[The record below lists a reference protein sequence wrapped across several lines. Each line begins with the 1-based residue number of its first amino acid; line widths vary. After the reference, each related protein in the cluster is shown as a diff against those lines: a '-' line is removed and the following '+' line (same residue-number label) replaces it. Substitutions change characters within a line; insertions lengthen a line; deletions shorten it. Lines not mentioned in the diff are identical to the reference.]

1 MDKLAFVFSGQ
12 GAQYPGMGQTLY
24 EHSEIFRA
32 VFDRLDKLRPGL
44 KELCF
49 KGTPEDL
56 ALTINAQPCL
66 FAVGL
71 AAAKAL
77 AAENLVPSLLAGFS
91 LGEVTALSY
100 GQSFTEDEGFK
111 FVCQRADF
119 MHSTSQNKPGSMVV
133 VLRMA
138 NEQIEALCQEVG
150 GVYPVNYN
158 CPGQLSVAGEI
169 DQLKVFSERVIE
181 SGGRVVPLKVS
192 GAFHTPLMDEAAE
205 GISEALSNYQVQAPE
220 IPVYSNQTAQPYD
233 GDVKTAL
240 SKQVNH
246 PVRWQTSIENMIAA
260 GITAFVE
267 VGAGGTLSG
276 LIRKINP
283 NVKIINSETLEG
295 FQEAI
300 SQFGRTSAYA
310 YR

>member
-12 GAQYPGMGQTLY
+12 GAQYPGMGQNLY
-24 EHSEIFRA
+24 ENSEIFRA

-49 KGTPEDL
+49 GGKPEDL
-56 ALTINAQPCL
+56 ALTLNAQPCL

-71 AAAKAL
+71 AAAHAL
-77 AAENLVPSLLAGFS
+77 RSRGLVPSLLAGFS
-91 LGEVTALSY
+91 LGEVTALSF
-100 GQSFTEDEGFK
+100 GGSFSEDEGFK

-119 MHSTSQNKPGSMVV
+119 MHATSQDKPGSMVV
-133 VLRMA
+133 VLKMA

-150 GVYPVNYN
+150 GVFPVNYN
-158 CPGQLSVAGEI
+158 CPGQLSVAGDIE
-169 DQLKVFSERVIE
+169 QLKIFAERVSE
-181 SGGRVVPLKVS
+181 NGGRVIPLKVS
-192 GAFHTPLMDEAAE
+192 GAFHTPFMDKAAE
-205 GISEALSNYQVQAPE
+205 RISKVLGRYKLRAPE
-220 IPVYSNQTAQPYD
+220 IPVYSNQTARPY
-233 GDVKTAL
+233 GKNLKAAL
-240 SKQVNH
+240 SRQVNH
-246 PVRWQTSIENMIAA
+246 PVRWQTSIENMIAE

-300 SQFGRTSAYA
+300 AQFARTQAYA
-310 YR
+310 

>member
-24 EHSEIFRA
+24 QNSEIFRA

-49 KGTPEDL
+49 GGKPEDL

-71 AAAKAL
+71 AAAQAL
-77 AAENLVPSLLAGFS
+77 RAQGLIPSLLAGFS
-91 LGEVTALSY
+91 LGEVTALSF
-100 GQSFTEDEGFK
+100 GGSFMEDEGFK

-133 VLRMA
+133 VLKMA
-138 NEQIEALCQEVG
+138 NEQVEALCQEVG

-158 CPGQLSVAGEI
+158 CPGQLSVAGDIE
-169 DQLKVFSERVIE
+169 QLKIFSERVTE
-181 SGGRVVPLKVS
+181 NGGRVIPLKVS

-205 GISEALSNYQVQAPE
+205 GISEALSNYQLQAPE
-220 IPVYSNQTAQPYD
+220 IPVYSNLTARPY
-233 GDVKTAL
+233 GKNLRAAL
-240 SKQVNH
+240 SRQVNH
-246 PVRWQTSIENMIAA
+246 PVRWQKSIENMITA

-300 SQFGRTSAYA
+300 AQFTRTQVYA